1 MSVAPY
7 SFDDATALTRQAS
20 AAQKAAEDL
29 LRSTSRDSAEKERSY
44 RVALAKE
51 IVRQHADDGVAWS
64 VAPDLARG
72 NPEVANL
79 RMLRD
84 IAEGVREA
92 TQQQAWRASADRKD
106 LTQLVLWSMRRD
118 LAEGYEAPVGEGQ
131 TFGAR
136 RAA

>member
-1 MSVAPY
+1 MTAPY
-7 SFDDATALTRQAS
+7 DFDQATALTRQAS
-20 AAQKAAEDL
+20 ATQRATEDL
-29 LRSTSRDSAEKERSY
+29 LRSTSESFAKAERDY

-51 IVRQHADDGVAWS
+51 IVRQHADEGVAWS

-72 NPEVANL
+72 TPEVAQL

-84 IAEGVREA
+84 VAEGVREA

-106 LTQLVLWSMRRD
+106 LTQLVCWSMRRD
-118 LAEGYEAPVGEGQ
+118 LAEGYEPHTEDGPR
-131 TFGAR
+131 FGAR